1 MKLTSIAYSLLPV
14 ALASATTMVDL
25 SSRGDQVFFRG
36 NITAPR
42 VDLLLPPRRTFDF
55 TYRPSNW
62 CGNAYS
68 GVSAWIT
75 RTSVVS
81 VNSTGGIDTGGDSF
95 GVLWKYGDWL
105 QPYNPG
111 EQSLRRQTDSEVR
124 SADVKSLHGLVLNPP
139 TAGAPP
145 ATLSMPDFT
154 SLGIVPG
161 TVYFHVVETAENC
174 VNPFVVGWLNPIRTR
189 ERSFD
194 QHISRCKILFPCI
207 N

>member
-105 QPYNPG
+105 QPYNP
-111 EQSLRRQTDSEVR
+111 
-124 SADVKSLHGLVLNPP
+124 VLNPP

-174 VNPFVVGWLNPIRTR
+174 VNPWGGSTQYGLASVRL
-189 ERSFD
+189 
-194 QHISRCKILFPCI
+194 I
-207 N
+207 NT